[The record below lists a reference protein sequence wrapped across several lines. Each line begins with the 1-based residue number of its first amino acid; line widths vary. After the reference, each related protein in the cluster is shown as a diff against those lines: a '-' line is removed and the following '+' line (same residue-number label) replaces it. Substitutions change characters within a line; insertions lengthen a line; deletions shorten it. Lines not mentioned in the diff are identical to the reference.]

1 MVGDVAR
8 LGQLHHAVGEHL
20 RVDAQVVLLFQE
32 QQDSIGD
39 GADAQLKGIPVPD
52 QLGHVLPDGPLYL
65 ADLGGRQLNDG
76 GAALHDTV
84 KPGDMEKAVP
94 QGPGH
99 VLVDLGDDQVGLLGG
114 GFGVVHRDP

>member
-52 QLGHVLPDGPLYL
+52 QLGHVLPDGPPP
-65 ADLGGRQLNDG
+65 
-76 GAALHDTV
+76 
-84 KPGDMEKAVP
+84 PG
-94 QGPGH
+94 
-99 VLVDLGDDQVGLLGG
+99 
-114 GFGVVHRDP
+114 